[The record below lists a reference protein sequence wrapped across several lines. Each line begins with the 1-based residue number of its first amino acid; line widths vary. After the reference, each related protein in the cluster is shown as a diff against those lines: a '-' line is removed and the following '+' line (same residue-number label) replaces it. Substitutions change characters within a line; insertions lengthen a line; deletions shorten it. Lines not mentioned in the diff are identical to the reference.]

1 MSTPGLYTPG
11 TSWLYRLDPRVKLAM
26 TLGGI
31 LAILWFGR
39 LEVLLSVLVLAHLV
53 LLTGRVPV
61 RALLGSWRALT
72 PILLIVLILQPI
84 FASGDGSALL
94 TLGPMRIT
102 EYGLLLAL
110 RYALRVASAA
120 FLVFIPILTTPLNRL
135 VRAFEKLGLPYT
147 WSMVIGLALQYM
159 GTVGDLYGGIREAQQ
174 ARGLVAKKR
183 GIRARAESVV
193 PTVVAL
199 IIAALRLSDSLALA
213 LAARGFG
220 MPARGPRPVLY
231 DLAMRPV
238 DWAVLVVMI
247 GVMVGVVAAF

>member
-11 TSWLYRLDPRVKLAM
+11 SSWLYRIDPRVKLAIM
-26 TLGGI
+26 AGGI
-31 LAILWFGR
+31 TVILWIGR
-39 LEVLLSVLVLAHLV
+39 LEVLLSVLVLAHVV
-53 LLTGRVPV
+53 LIAGRVPL
-61 RALLGSWRALT
+61 RTLLGSWRALT

-84 FASGDGSALL
+84 FASGDGTPLFV
-94 TLGPMRIT
+94 LGPLHIT
-102 EYGLLLAL
+102 GYGLLLAL

-174 ARGLVAKKR
+174 VRGLVAEKR
-183 GIRARAESVV
+183 GLRARAESAV
-193 PTVVAL
+193 PTMVAL

-220 MPARGPRPVLY
+220 IPAEGPRPVLY

-238 DWAVLVVMI
+238 DWVVLVAV
-247 GVMVGVVAAF
+247 VLVTVGVVVFL